1 MYVYSR
7 TFIENNYFN
16 LSVNDDFNLVY
27 PNVYIGNYSTST
39 NYQLL
44 QNLGITHIISVI
56 PSFNPPFADKFKYLH
71 IEAYDDESQDI
82 KKYFEISNEF
92 INKCLKEG
100 GKILIHCMVGRS
112 RSVTI
117 FLAFLIYIIQGNFNK
132 NILNLEECNDIYN
145 SIEYNKLIKEKKRQ
159 REYNSGDYDV
169 NSYDGISNKN
179 RKHDRYDDNSDN
191 DLDNDLDKITKVA
204 HIKPQ
209 LNNREKNFIIYKKEN
224 MLNDVDK
231 LIYDYNILK
240 KEISI
245 KKKCKSDDD
254 DGDDDNDN
262 DNTYKT
268 VNELNKIIK
277 TMKKQSGNHFII
289 QILKY
294 IKTYRKTAEPNSY
307 FINQL
312 SEYIFA

>member
-1 MYVYSR
+1 
-7 TFIENNYFN
+7 
-16 LSVNDDFNLVY
+16 
-27 PNVYIGNYSTST
+27 
-39 NYQLL
+39 
-44 QNLGITHIISVI
+44 
-56 PSFNPPFADKFKYLH
+56 
-71 IEAYDDESQDI
+71 
-82 KKYFEISNEF
+82 
-92 INKCLKEG
+92 
-100 GKILIHCMVGRS
+100 MVGRS

>member
-1 MYVYSR
+1 
-7 TFIENNYFN
+7 
-16 LSVNDDFNLVY
+16 
-27 PNVYIGNYSTST
+27 
-39 NYQLL
+39 
-44 QNLGITHIISVI
+44 
-56 PSFNPPFADKFKYLH
+56 
-71 IEAYDDESQDI
+71 
-82 KKYFEISNEF
+82 
-92 INKCLKEG
+92 
-100 GKILIHCMVGRS
+100 MVGRS

-145 SIEYNKLIKEKKRQ
+145 SIEYNKLVKEKKRQ
-159 REYNSGDYDV
+159 REYNSVGYDG
-169 NSYDGISNKN
+169 NGYDGISNKN
-179 RKHDRYDDNSDN
+179 RKHVRRDNDLDNDSDN
-191 DLDNDLDKITKVA
+191 DLDNVSDKITKVK

-254 DGDDDNDN
+254 DDHDDND

-268 VNELNKIIK
+268 VKELNKIIK
-277 TMKKQSGNHFII
+277 NMKKQAGNHFII

-294 IKTYRKTAEPNSY
+294 IKTYRKIADPNSY